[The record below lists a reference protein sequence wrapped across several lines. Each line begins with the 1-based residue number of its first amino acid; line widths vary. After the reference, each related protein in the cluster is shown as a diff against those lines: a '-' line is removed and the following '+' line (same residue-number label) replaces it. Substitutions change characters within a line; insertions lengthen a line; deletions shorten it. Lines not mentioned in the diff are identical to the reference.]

1 MAANEQI
8 QKVNRR
14 LGRAE
19 RFFWLFDQAS
29 TMSFSFYALLNGEL
43 DISDLQQAMNRLQ
56 QEQAMLRV
64 RVCVEANKVYFRS
77 VEGLPIEVQLLK
89 SDTTH
94 WRKDILEQA
103 ATPFA
108 ANAYPLIKCF
118 YMPMKEQSV
127 VFFICHHAIAGG
139 TAVAHL
145 MRRLLMLATNPV
157 MLNEPVDTLLSHP
170 ALDDLLPTS
179 YQGVKGCLRALVNRL
194 TEMRD
199 WYRYGNPTHISV
211 FKRKPLGRCQVA
223 CVFFK
228 LSQSETSHL
237 LLVCKEKGFSLQS
250 VLIAAQLYALNS
262 SEANNCWRPMAISS
276 PVDLRAQLT
285 EAVPENEVGL
295 YISFVLT
302 VLKLKEGEEFWSI
315 VEKAHEQLK
324 LHLSRDA
331 ALSFWRTLPPDFL
344 FKPTGKGAKRLLSV
358 SGGLSPASS
367 IISNLGRISYDGLK
381 GVKVLESS
389 FNLCPSALTS
399 LCTAV
404 TTVNGELSI
413 GLNYDEK
420 KMKYENVAVITDII
434 RILLVR
440 AVDA

>member
-1 MAANEQI
+1 MVDKEQI

-43 DISDLQQAMNRLQ
+43 ELSNLQQAMNRLQ

-64 RVCVEANKVYFRS
+64 RVCVEANNVYFRS
-77 VEGLPIEVQLLK
+77 VEEQSIEVQVLK
-89 SDTTH
+89 SDTTR
-94 WRKDILEQA
+94 WRKDILGQA
-103 ATPFA
+103 AIPFA
-108 ANAYPLIKCF
+108 ANAYPLMKCF
-118 YMPMKEQSV
+118 YMPMQGQSV

-139 TAVAHL
+139 ASVTHL
-145 MRRLLMLATNPV
+145 MQRLLTLATSPM
-157 MLNEPVDTLLSHP
+157 MLNKPMEPLFSHP
-170 ALDDLLPTS
+170 ALDDLLPTD
-179 YQGVKGCLRALVNRL
+179 YQGVKGRLRALVSRL

-199 WYRYGNPTHISV
+199 WYRYGSPAHISA
-211 FKRKPLGRCQVA
+211 FKRESSGRCQIG

-228 LSQSETSHL
+228 LSQPETSRL
-237 LLVCKEKGFSLQS
+237 LSACKEKGFSLQS

-262 SEANNCWRPMAISS
+262 SEGSNCWRPMAISS

-331 ALSFWRTLPPDFL
+331 ALSFWRVLPSDFL
-344 FKPTGKGAKRLLSV
+344 FKPTAKGAKRLLSV
-358 SGGLSPASS
+358 SGSLSPASS
-367 IISNLGRISYDGLK
+367 IISNLGRISYDELK

-420 KMKYENVAVITDII
+420 KMKYENVAVIADII